1 MYAVMCDKCTVFN
14 NRLVNERNLYAVFDD
29 LTKAMNYIR
38 EIAYSEDEDRFN
50 EYRVIENEIT
60 DDGRKVTMRVTPK
73 RPTCIGVHE
82 QVDLYYIQD
91 VALNP

>member
-14 NRLVNERNLYAVFDD
+14 DRLVNERNLCAVFDD
-29 LTKAMNYIR
+29 LTKAVNYIR
-38 EIAYSEDEDRFN
+38 EITYSEDEDCFN
-50 EYRVIENEIT
+50 EYRVIKDEMT
-60 DDGRKVTMRVTPK
+60 DEGRKVTMRVTPK

-82 QVDLYYIQD
+82 QVDLYHIQG